1 VRVLIT
7 GAGGQVGQDLTS
19 VLAGETPPGGAS
31 TSSLDGR
38 PVHPGEFDVIALD
51 RARLDVTDQV
61 AVNAVV
67 EEIRP
72 DVIVHLAAYT
82 AVDKAEHDVE
92 GARRLNQVAT
102 GFLDAAAGRVGAH
115 LIYTSTD
122 YVFDGELGRP
132 LVESDATNPLSV
144 YGATKLGGELACAD
158 SVSIVRTSWVAGVR
172 GKNLFHLATSVGRD
186 GRELRFVED
195 QVGTPTSS
203 ADLAAGLVAFVR
215 ERPAGIFHVAG
226 SGQASWYEAIQH
238 AVVVAGG
245 STDQVSPIRTVDLD
259 PQPAAHRPAFSPL
272 RSERLEPLGWSP
284 LPDWHEG
291 IERLVVGIGAELDA
305 SGAS

>member
-19 VLAGETPPGGAS
+19 ILAGETPPGGTT
-31 TSSLDGR
+31 TSLLDAT
-38 PVHPGEFDVIALD
+38 PVRAGEFDVIALD
-51 RARLDVTDQV
+51 RTRLDVTDQRSV
-61 AVNAVV
+61 DAVV
-67 EEIRP
+67 EESRP

-82 AVDKAEHDVE
+82 AVDKAEHDVDA
-92 GARRLNQVAT
+92 ARWLNEQAT
-102 GFLDAAAGRVGAH
+102 QHLNTAAGRVGAH

-122 YVFDGELGRP
+122 YVFDGELRRP
-132 LVESDATNPLSV
+132 LVESDATNPVSV

-158 SVSIVRTSWVAGVR
+158 SASIVRTSWVAGVR

-186 GRELRFVED
+186 GRELRFVDD
-195 QVGTPTSS
+195 QVGTPTAS

-245 STDQVSPIRTVDLD
+245 SPDQVSAIRTVDLD
-259 PQPAAHRPAFSPL
+259 PQPAARRPAFSPL
-272 RSERLEPLGWSP
+272 RSERLELLGWEP

-291 IERLVVGIGAELDA
+291 IERLVAGIGVQLDA
-305 SGAS
+305 QGPP